1 MGGEGTRSCHRL
13 DRPGIGAIPP
23 ERRTPRFPP
32 FLEPAMMRMAM
43 IPSAPFRI
51 DAAGPTPCSAADIE
65 RRTVGA
71 PSHGRRSTVRPGR
84 PLRRRS
90 GSSRSVR
97 SATECCGCASSRS
110 TTTRSRSA
118 RVSASCWR
126 RASTW
131 SPWCAANGAGDL
143 VVPDRVEFRRSCAGP
158 SSFGS
163 SSRSGCCITSRICP
177 IGGGSTRSRREH
189 ATPANGAPLCDS
201 SAMVSGWVLVAAWA
215 EFALLL
221 AVLGYFVLRGPA
233 GR

>member
-1 MGGEGTRSCHRL
+1 
-13 DRPGIGAIPP
+13 
-23 ERRTPRFPP
+23 
-32 FLEPAMMRMAM
+32 M

-84 PLRRRS
+84 PLRRRP

-97 SATECCGCASSRS
+97 SATECCGCCVFEIDDDAVKIGTSLCVLLAACFYLVTVVRRERRRGPRRPRS
-110 TTTRSRSA
+110 
-118 RVSASCWR
+118 
-126 RASTW
+126 
-131 SPWCAANGAGDL
+131 GG
-143 VVPDRVEFRRSCAGP
+143 VPPELPGP